1 MNRGASIRWLLLLT
15 SAIVTFGA
23 LALALP
29 PAIPEINLQGATSVN
44 QAPAVRIRLASPQK
58 PAPQPETET
67 FEPEPQPQPEPEPE
81 PEPESKPEPEPESK
95 PEPKPEPK
103 LSPAPQP
110 VPESETLEE
119 IVEADASKSEE
130 PSEDVTEKQAEEENA
145 SQQVELSAGDSSEV
159 DSYLTELSRH
169 LSRFYE
175 YPRRSRRLGQEGSPV
190 VVFEFNRDG
199 TLVRHS
205 IGRSSDHSLLD
216 DAALD
221 MLKAAEPLPA
231 VPESMRGE
239 SFTYALPVRFSLR

>member
-1 MNRGASIRWLLLLT
+1 MNRGASIRSLLLLT

-81 PEPESKPEPEPESK
+81 PESK

-110 VPESETLEE
+110 LPESETLEE

-130 PSEDVTEKQAEEENA
+130 PSEDVTEKQAEKKNA

-205 IGRSSDHSLLD
+205 IGRSSGHSLLD